1 MNRKSFVTTGVVVL
15 SAIASSAL
23 VASQV
28 TVNASSDVSFVSDLT
43 PTSGTV
49 ATSTQGIYAP
59 GSASA
64 ITPTLLSTSEFNAIF
79 DSRFVQDVTL

>member
-15 SAIASSAL
+15 SALASSAV
-23 VASQV
+23 VASHSV
-28 TVNASSDVSFVSDLT
+28 VNASSEVSVVSESTTHDNNFST
-43 PTSGTV
+43 P
-49 ATSTQGIYAP
+49 AQGIYAP

-64 ITPTLLSTSEFNAIF
+64 ITPILLSTSEFNSIF

>member
-15 SAIASSAL
+15 SALASSAV
-23 VASQV
+23 VASHSV
-28 TVNASSDVSFVSDLT
+28 VNASSEVSVVSESYTHDNSV
-43 PTSGTV
+43 P
-49 ATSTQGIYAP
+49 TSTQGIYAP

-64 ITPTLLSTSEFNAIF
+64 ITPALLTTSEFNYIF